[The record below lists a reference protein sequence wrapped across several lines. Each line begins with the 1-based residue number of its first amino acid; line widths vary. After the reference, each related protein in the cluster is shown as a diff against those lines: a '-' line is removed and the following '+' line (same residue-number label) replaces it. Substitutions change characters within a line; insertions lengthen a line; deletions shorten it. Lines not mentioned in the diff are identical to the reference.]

1 MILAGIWAKFF
12 GVRGQQLDWRLFLK
26 VFVVSAFI
34 SGAVASLFVNPI
46 KATDHVAAWVQ
57 ALGSI
62 GAILMTGYIFH
73 RERAFE
79 SKRVRMIEQ
88 RIRSEMTEQL
98 RSLSDLAIKEMIRA
112 YENKG
117 HGGASAGLP
126 FRSERL
132 DQLREM
138 VEKMA
143 FIKYQPVLSGLAL
156 ELSDKIHQMHLSH
169 LNFLPAHTEICL
181 SGMYRLIEEAKEIRD
196 ELESPDLLVFL
207 PT

>member
-1 MILAGIWAKFF
+1 MNKEVCEARTLVALAVGVGF
-12 GVRGQQLDWRLFLK
+12 GVLIGIALL
-26 VFVVSAFI
+26 VSFYPMLQ
-34 SGAVASLFVNPI
+34 S
-46 KATDHVAAWVQ
+46 KEWAAWVQ
-57 ALGSI
+57 AIGSI
-62 GAILMTGYIFH
+62 GAILMTGYVFR
-73 RERAFE
+73 RERAVE
-79 SKRVRMIEQ
+79 KSRTHITEQ
-88 RIRSEMTEQL
+88 RIRCEMIEQL
-98 RSLSDLAIKEMIRA
+98 KGLADLAIKEMIRA

-143 FIKYQPVLSGLAL
+143 FINYQPVLSRLAL